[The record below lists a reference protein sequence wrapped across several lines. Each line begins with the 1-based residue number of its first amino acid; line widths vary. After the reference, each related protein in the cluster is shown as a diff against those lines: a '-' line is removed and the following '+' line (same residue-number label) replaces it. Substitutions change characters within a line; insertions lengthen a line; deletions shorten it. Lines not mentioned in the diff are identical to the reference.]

1 MTGFNKFYL
10 NFLLLGT
17 LVISGCIPLAKK
29 TECKSNEAFN
39 SSTRSCTP
47 VTPGQDEFIT
57 LANPVPATP
66 STVTASSGL
75 PVSLSVNIKNPYA
88 RPYRMRWIRNHN
100 GTQYT
105 LFSADAASPN
115 MADHPYSI
123 SVTPS
128 TDLLGAAGT
137 HVVSAQ
143 ILDNNLNVITS
154 HDFNLT
160 LSNNP
165 TPYGNGFNPI
175 LTLPITMSPDPATS
189 RTFSM
194 TVYQNGA
201 NLFSPQVVW
210 SLDKLTGTPLP
221 ARSQTDSLTFGTPT
235 SGDTVSFDIDSN
247 NPMNNGVAPTAPFN
261 DIVGTYRLS
270 ASIVDGVTTYTT
282 YSWDVTIAHP
292 TLGVISDATLPTPG
306 VSGNTINA
314 YNSVPYLNTTLPNF
328 SYASGATRAQMC
340 VQVSDADGR
349 YGSGVTVRY
358 YLGSNA
364 APIYSGTTTGVDDTV
379 CLEDAPNATKST
391 ILFSDPDAD
400 LTWSTSIKARVFDA
414 ATGEEY
420 TSYPSGSY
428 PMVWSIKVNP
438 QNSKPA
444 LAFEDITGSVAC
456 TTTNAAGTL
465 RSGCAVTQS
474 NATVNNSFVVAFRV
488 TDDFYALPANDDK
501 ISYSALLTRG
511 GSTID
516 STSCVK
522 AFTDTGTYN
531 DSGTDIDD
539 FIGPVYECRFQMP
552 SFDANGSL
560 NPSADLYAVALSVT
574 DDGSP
579 FTATRKTATLNWN
592 FTVTELN
599 TAPSATTV
607 ISQNSAPFTT
617 ITTAT
622 EGDTISFNTVLTD
635 PERDPYRMELRKCGA
650 GSDATTCVSPS
661 SPLATSSLT
670 YYSDSDYGVPT
681 PNRRL
686 VFAIPDGFVA
696 DLATPTTVFFQVRV
710 IDQASTATAVNA
722 GGVVTVNNTL
732 NLIVQLDI
740 NNLNPAPVFAN
751 PAAIDINLNPLET
764 DYTVISGF
772 PLTLDPGTV
781 TDASNPG
788 NPTEGNI
795 VYQWLISADSG
806 TTWNNIVGATTRVLK
821 WTPGPDV
828 SAGDYQIIGCATDG
842 SPLRPNALSPASA
855 GSNCNDPA
863 IVRIEPN
870 IALSFPPIG
879 GKTLLGPPAVWIDT
893 NPLGTIATHP
903 NSKVVYTA
911 TSVLDPGADT
921 TPGTA
926 DDIVTIEINKFFYN
940 ANNEG
945 QLEHLASTEFLAVET
960 ISNTEVFDLSMTG
973 DNNSLYIG
981 YRAYIGIAPATYRP
995 QIRRINKEFNET
1007 GFPGA
1012 KTAYTHPGPLG
1023 FSYTGYTISTAPIC
1037 NSGAG
1042 CFEGGGFASGTWTE
1056 GAITLD
1062 ADELADEGNPVSVT
1076 INGRVFTISNLAAD
1090 ANILATDIANAINSD
1105 ADPLTRGVVA
1115 SNTGLGKVEITGPMS
1130 DDSIIINN
1138 NTSMMG
1144 EIFIAAGVLYIPY
1157 INDSLSSPNTGK
1169 ITVSTISTSS
1179 AKLSSLAVGESPLTS
1194 FDPASYISNKI
1205 DASGNLIIGLVSAST
1220 PGQAKVIKF
1229 SGVDLTSGVQYS
1241 IFPGVNIS
1249 KFELA
1254 ADVTGNTNYH
1264 ALGKSGS
1271 DLWVTRFPN
1280 DMSSFLI
1287 TYKMQDTTDTT
1298 TANALT
1304 SNTIYDFQIA
1314 TARPKSP
1321 ATVSEEARITLVTNN
1336 GVLAFRART
1345 PNYVTCGE
1353 CNPISM
1359 NGQAPLFDPLFPN
1372 NRTLFTTPILANIT
1386 IGTGGNSVAENSRNI
1401 MMFGY
1406 LADDG
1411 VDHTFNLGLINTD
1424 VEVIN
1429 STTTDTVN
1437 GFYAPAI
1444 FK

>member
-10 NFLLLGT
+10 NLVLLGT

-29 TECKSNEAFN
+29 TECKDNEAFN

-47 VTPGQDEFIT
+47 VTPGQDEFISLT
-57 LANPVPATP
+57 NPVPATP
-66 STVTASSGL
+66 STVNANSGL
-75 PVSLSVNIKNPYA
+75 PITLSVNIKNPYA

-115 MADHPYSI
+115 MADHPYTISI
-123 SVTPS
+123 TPS
-128 TDLLGAAGT
+128 SDLLGAAGS
-137 HVVSAQ
+137 HVVTAQ
-143 ILDNNLNVITS
+143 ILDNSLNVLTS

-160 LSNNP
+160 LSNTP
-165 TPYGNGFNPI
+165 TPFGNGFNPI
-175 LTLPITMSPDPATS
+175 LTLPITMSPDPVTS

-194 TVYQNGA
+194 TIFRNGA
-201 NLFSPQVVW
+201 ALFSPQVVW
-210 SLDKLTGTPLP
+210 SLDKLTGTPIA
-221 ARSQTDSLTFGTPT
+221 ARTQTNPITFGTPT
-235 SGDTVSFDIDSN
+235 SGAAVSFTINSN
-247 NPMNNGVAPTAPFN
+247 NPMSAALAPTAPFN

-292 TLGVISDATLPTPG
+292 NLGIISDATLPTPG

-328 SYASGATRAQMC
+328 TYASGATRAQMC
-340 VQVSDADGR
+340 VKVSDADGR

-358 YLGSNA
+358 YLGNNV
-364 APIYSGTTTGVDDTV
+364 APIYSGTTTAMDDTV

-391 ILFSDPDAD
+391 ILFSDPDPD
-400 LTWSTSIKARVFDA
+400 LTWSTSIKARVFDS

-420 TSYPSGSY
+420 TSYPSGTY

-438 QNSKPA
+438 QNSKPI
-444 LAFEDITGSVAC
+444 LAFEDIAGSVAC

-465 RSGCAVTQS
+465 RTGCAVTQS

-531 DSGTDIDD
+531 DSGTNIDD

-560 NPSADLYAVALSVT
+560 NPAADLYAISLSVT

-592 FTVTELN
+592 FTVRELN
-599 TAPSATTV
+599 TAPTASTV
-607 ISQNSAPFTT
+607 ISRNSAPFTT

-635 PERDPYRMELRKCGA
+635 PERDPYRMELRRCAA
-650 GSDATTCVSPS
+650 GSTATTCVSPS

-686 VFAIPDGFVA
+686 VFSIPDGFVP
-696 DLATPTTVFFQVRV
+696 DLATPTMVYFQVRI

-722 GGVVTVNNTL
+722 SGVVTVNNTL
-732 NLIVQLDI
+732 NLIVPLNI
-740 NNLNPAPVFAN
+740 NNLNPPPVFAN
-751 PAAIDINLNPLET
+751 PGAIDINLNPLET

-788 NPTEGNI
+788 NPAEGNI
-795 VYQWLISADSG
+795 TYQWLISANNG
-806 TTWNNIVGATTRVLK
+806 TTWNNIVGATSRVLK

-828 SAGDYQIIGCATDG
+828 NPGNYQIIGCATDG
-842 SPLRPNALSPASA
+842 SPLRPNALLPNAA
-855 GSNCNDPA
+855 GSNCNNRA
-863 IVRIEPN
+863 IVRVEPN
-870 IALSFPPIG
+870 IALSPPLLG
-879 GKTLLGPPAVWIDT
+879 GKTLLSPPAVWIDT
-893 NPLGTIATHP
+893 SSLGTISTHP

-911 TSVLDPGADT
+911 SAVLDPGPDT
-921 TPGTA
+921 
-926 DDIVTIEINKFFYN
+926 VTIMVNKFFYN
-940 ANNEG
+940 ANNAA
-945 QLEHLASTEFLAVET
+945 QLVHLGSTEFLALDT
-960 ISNTEVFDLSMTG
+960 IPVTEVFDLSMTG
-973 DNNSLYIG
+973 NDNNLFIG
-981 YRAYIGIAPATYRP
+981 YRAYVGIAPATYRP
-995 QIRRINKEFNET
+995 QIRRINKTFNES
-1007 GFPGA
+1007 GSPGM
-1012 KTAYTHPGPLG
+1012 KTAYTHYGPFG
-1023 FSYTGYTISTAPIC
+1023 FSYTGYTISTSPVC
-1037 NSGAG
+1037 NGGLG
-1042 CFEGGGFASGTWTE
+1042 CFNNFSSTGGVPPLGT
-1056 GAITLD
+1056 ITLD
-1062 ADELADEGNPVSVT
+1062 ADHLALEGTPRTVTVNGLMFTVSNT
-1076 INGRVFTISNLAAD
+1076 TDGA
-1090 ANILATDIANAINSD
+1090 ILALDIANQINSNTS
-1105 ADPLTRGVVA
+1105 AQTRGVIAYVPP
-1115 SNTGLGKVEITGPMS
+1115 SGNKVYIDGPKPN
-1130 DDSIIINN
+1130 DALSILN

-1144 EIFIAAGVLYIPY
+1144 EIFLSGSVLHIPY
-1157 INDSLSSPNTGK
+1157 INDSLPSPDTGK
-1169 ITVSTISTSS
+1169 ITIASIDFSSGNPLSAIGVSEEHLDNFDS
-1179 AKLSSLAVGESPLTS
+1179 AT
-1194 FDPASYISNKI
+1194 YISNKI
-1205 DASGNLIIGLVSAST
+1205 DASGNLLIGLVSAST
-1220 PGQAKVIKF
+1220 PGQARVIKF
-1229 SGVDLTSGVQYS
+1229 SGLDYISTGVQYS
-1241 IFPGVNIS
+1241 IFPGINIS

-1264 ALGKSGS
+1264 ALGKSGP
-1271 DLWVTRFPN
+1271 DLWITRFPN
-1280 DMSSFLI
+1280 NMSSFLI

-1298 TANALT
+1298 TANAL
-1304 SNTIYDFQIA
+1304 SSSTIYDFQIA
-1314 TARPKSP
+1314 TARPRSP
-1321 ATVSEEARITLVTNN
+1321 ATVSEEARITLITNN

-1345 PNYVTCGE
+1345 PNIVTCGE

-1359 NGQAPLFDPLFPN
+1359 NGQIPLFDPGFPN
-1372 NRTLFTTPILANIT
+1372 YRTLFTTPILGNIT
-1386 IGTGGNSVAENSRNI
+1386 IGTGGNSVPENTRNI

-1411 VDHTFNLGLINTD
+1411 TDHTFNLGLINAD

-1437 GFYAPAI
+1437 GFWAPAI

>member
-29 TECKSNEAFN
+29 TECKDNEAFN

-57 LANPVPATP
+57 ITNPVPATP

-75 PVSLSVNIKNPYA
+75 PISLSVNIQNPYA

-105 LFSADAASPN
+105 LYSADAASPN
-115 MADHPYSI
+115 MADHPYSTSI
-123 SVTPS
+123 TPS
-128 TDLLGAAGT
+128 SDLLGAPGS
-137 HVVSAQ
+137 HVVTAQ
-143 ILDNNLNVITS
+143 ILDNNLNVLTS
-154 HDFNLT
+154 HNFNLT

-175 LTLPITMSPDPATS
+175 LTLPVTMSPDPTTS

-194 TVYQNGA
+194 TIFKNGA
-201 NLFSPQVVW
+201 PLFTPQVVW
-210 SLDKLTGTPLP
+210 SLDKLTGSPLP
-221 ARSQTDSLTFGTPT
+221 SRTQTNPITFGTPT
-235 SGDTVSFDIDSN
+235 SGAAVSFTIDSD
-247 NPMNNGVAPTAPFN
+247 NPMNAGMAPTAPFN
-261 DIVGTYRLS
+261 DIVGIYRLS

-292 TLGVISDATLPTPG
+292 TLGIISDATLPTPG

-328 SYASGATRAQMC
+328 TYASGTTRAQMC
-340 VQVSDADGR
+340 VKVSDADGR

-358 YLGSNA
+358 YLGNNA
-364 APIYSGTTTGVDDTV
+364 APIYSGTTTAMDDTV

-391 ILFSDPDAD
+391 ILFSDPDPD

-420 TSYPSGSY
+420 TSYPSGIY

-531 DSGTDIDD
+531 DSGTNIDD

-592 FTVTELN
+592 FTVRELN
-599 TAPSATTV
+599 TAPTATTV

-635 PERDPYRMELRKCGA
+635 PERDPYRMELRSCGA
-650 GSDATTCVSPS
+650 GSNATTCVSPS
-661 SPLATSSLT
+661 SALAVTSTT

-686 VFAIPDGFVA
+686 VFSIPDGFVP
-696 DLATPTTVFFQVRV
+696 DLATPTLVYFQVRV

-732 NLIVQLDI
+732 NLIVPLNI
-740 NNLNPAPVFAN
+740 NNLNPAPTFAN
-751 PAAIDINLNPLET
+751 PAAININPNPLEP

-788 NPTEGNI
+788 NPAEGNI
-795 VYQWLISADSG
+795 TYQWLIHNGSAWS
-806 TTWNNIVGATTRVLK
+806 NIVGATSRILR
-821 WTPGPDV
+821 WTPGPDIA
-828 SAGDYQIIGCATDG
+828 AGDYQIIGCATDG
-842 SPLRPNALSPASA
+842 SPLRPNALLPGSA
-855 GSNCNDPA
+855 GNNCNQPA
-863 IVRIEPN
+863 IVRVERN
-870 IALSFPPIG
+870 IALSPAIASG
-879 GKTLLGPPAVWIDT
+879 TYTLLGPPAVWVDT
-893 NPLGTIATHP
+893 TALGTISTHP
-903 NSKVVYTA
+903 NSKVVYA
-911 TSVLDPGADT
+911 ASSVLDG
-921 TPGTA
+921 
-926 DDIVTIEINKFFYN
+926 
-940 ANNEG
+940 
-945 QLEHLASTEFLAVET
+945 STV
-960 ISNTEVFDLSMTG
+960 
-973 DNNSLYIG
+973 
-981 YRAYIGIAPATYRP
+981 P
-995 QIRRINKEFNET
+995 
-1007 GFPGA
+1007 
-1012 KTAYTHPGPLG
+1012 
-1023 FSYTGYTISTAPIC
+1023 
-1037 NSGAG
+1037 
-1042 CFEGGGFASGTWTE
+1042 
-1056 GAITLD
+1056 
-1062 ADELADEGNPVSVT
+1062 
-1076 INGRVFTISNLAAD
+1076 
-1090 ANILATDIANAINSD
+1090 
-1105 ADPLTRGVVA
+1105 
-1115 SNTGLGKVEITGPMS
+1115 
-1130 DDSIIINN
+1130 
-1138 NTSMMG
+1138 
-1144 EIFIAAGVLYIPY
+1144 
-1157 INDSLSSPNTGK
+1157 
-1169 ITVSTISTSS
+1169 
-1179 AKLSSLAVGESPLTS
+1179 
-1194 FDPASYISNKI
+1194 
-1205 DASGNLIIGLVSAST
+1205 
-1220 PGQAKVIKF
+1220 
-1229 SGVDLTSGVQYS
+1229 
-1241 IFPGVNIS
+1241 
-1249 KFELA
+1249 
-1254 ADVTGNTNYH
+1254 
-1264 ALGKSGS
+1264 
-1271 DLWVTRFPN
+1271 
-1280 DMSSFLI
+1280 
-1287 TYKMQDTTDTT
+1287 
-1298 TANALT
+1298 
-1304 SNTIYDFQIA
+1304 
-1314 TARPKSP
+1314 
-1321 ATVSEEARITLVTNN
+1321 
-1336 GVLAFRART
+1336 
-1345 PNYVTCGE
+1345 
-1353 CNPISM
+1353 
-1359 NGQAPLFDPLFPN
+1359 
-1372 NRTLFTTPILANIT
+1372 
-1386 IGTGGNSVAENSRNI
+1386 
-1401 MMFGY
+1401 
-1406 LADDG
+1406 
-1411 VDHTFNLGLINTD
+1411 
-1424 VEVIN
+1424 
-1429 STTTDTVN
+1429 
-1437 GFYAPAI
+1437 
-1444 FK
+1444 